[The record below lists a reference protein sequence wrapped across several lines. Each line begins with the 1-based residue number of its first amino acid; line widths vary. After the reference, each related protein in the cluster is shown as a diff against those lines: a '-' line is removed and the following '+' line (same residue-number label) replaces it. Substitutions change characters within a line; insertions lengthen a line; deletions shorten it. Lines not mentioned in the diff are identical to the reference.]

1 MLILSLI
8 DFKLFMINLIQHTEK
23 IWALENFLSIQECE
37 ELIFF
42 SEQQGYQ
49 EAEVGFRE
57 GAKMAKNIR
66 NNSRLLYTDALLAE
80 NYWQKLSSFCPLK
93 IDNVIA
99 LGLNEQFRFYKYESG
114 QRFKKHIDGR
124 FKRNENEESRIT
136 FMIYLNEDFE
146 GGETIFENLTIKP
159 ITGMALCFIHE
170 QKHEGSPVLL
180 GTKYALRSDVMYKNL

>member
-1 MLILSLI
+1 
-8 DFKLFMINLIQHTEK
+8 MIKLIQHTEK
-23 IWALENFLSIQECE
+23 IWALKNFLTAQECE
-37 ELIFF
+37 ELILF

-49 EAEVGFRE
+49 EAEVGFSE

-66 NNSRLLYTDALLAE
+66 NNYRLIYIDNLLAE
-80 NYWQKLSSFCPLK
+80 KYWQRLHSFCPENL
-93 IDNVIA
+93 DDMTV

-146 GGETIFENLTIKP
+146 GGETTFEDLIIKP
-159 ITGMALCFIHE
+159 VTGTALCFIHE
-170 QKHEGSPVLL
+170 QKHEGSPVLN
-180 GTKYALRSDVMYKNL
+180 GTKYALRSDVMYKKL

>member
-1 MLILSLI
+1 MSLF
-8 DFKLFMINLIQHTEK
+8 DLKLFMIKLIQHTEK
-23 IWALENFLSIQECE
+23 IWALENFLTVQECE
-37 ELIFF
+37 ELILF

-66 NNSRLLYTDALLAE
+66 DNYRLLYTDVDLAKK
-80 NYWQKLSSFCPLK
+80 YWQNLSPYCPQKL
-93 IDNVIA
+93 DEMEA
-99 LGLNEQFRFYKYESG
+99 LSLNEQFRFYKYEAG

-124 FKRNENEESRIT
+124 FKRNEYEESRIT

-146 GGETIFENLTIKP
+146 GGETIFENVTIKP
-159 ITGMALCFIHE
+159 VTGMALCFIHE

-180 GTKYALRSDVMYKNL
+180 GTKYALRSDVMYKKL